1 MGTFKNSFFH
11 FDDDPNYRL
20 IYAAVILKVC
30 IHFYIFCFVPIGIK
44 SILCFLSAQCDSI
57 FLVERG
63 EKGTW
68 ENKLLYT
75 LGVKPATPG
84 HLFVPCG
91 LPFYSPGSPFH
102 APGYSGAS
110 FCALG
115 SIFCTPTS

>member
-44 SILCFLSAQCDSI
+44 SILCFLSAQRDSI

-63 EKGTW
+63 KKGTW
-68 ENKLLYT
+68 ENKLLYSHIRN
-75 LGVKPATPG
+75 LRANQ
-84 HLFVPCG
+84 
-91 LPFYSPGSPFH
+91 
-102 APGYSGAS
+102 
-110 FCALG
+110 
-115 SIFCTPTS
+115 I